1 MTEIRLFAVVDAL
14 ERLGCVTPVRPA
26 RGQPLEGTLR
36 EVVRLLDPLVLQLSM
51 AGYFVEEIDLAT
63 SENTRAEVGSVDMR
77 SGSALRGS
85 PRGWDAPAKRA
96 AVALWVVPQYPWTQ
110 SDALGLSCQASRLPP
125 AAGIQVAFD
134 TTRPGWLV
142 IDVGDMKDA
151 AAMLEPLAV
160 RLAALHEQLHAALMA
175 WQSERKPA
183 DAPPSCGLTT
193 ILDPDEWWPVAEP
206 WSSMRVVDDQG
217 GPLVD
222 LARLVHELCAKPG
235 GRAALLLAETA
246 PAGAPTLGQ
255 RWAEMRP
262 DDDNFFADLKETV
275 EQHCATFQAA
285 DITTPQTFNGLAAE
299 LRNLPLTMALF
310 LLHALSVLDAFRGQD
325 ALTAELRT
333 TPDDE
338 ERRYDYF
345 RALVHEHIPPL
356 LVDAF
361 KTNKVLEGK
370 MMCAVPPFEFDE
382 AEGAINIVGIRSMK
396 DWRPTTPK
404 VDSYDDMICV
414 VWREGGRKR
423 CLGWRATVEPGS
435 FTASEKYPNATYV
448 ENGQWRYRLGKHKG
462 SSKTAYPAVVPYKVW
477 WWYKPPGEAR
487 GGLKTSTETFKGG
500 VPDVKIHAGSN
511 SDKVGETSVG
521 CQVFYGS
528 TSAAAWKAFMEIV
541 DRAINKDDIPYT
553 LIDSNMLPDPTPLRD
568 GGK

>member
-1 MTEIRLFAVVDAL
+1 MTEIRLFAVIDAL

-36 EVVRLLDPLVLQLSM
+36 EVVRLLDPLVLQLLM

-63 SENTRAEVGSVDMR
+63 SEATRAEIGSVDMR

-110 SDALGLSCQASRLPP
+110 ADALGLSCQASRLPA
-125 AAGIQVAFD
+125 AAGIKITFD

-151 AAMLEPLAV
+151 AAMLEPLAA
-160 RLAALHEQLHAALMA
+160 RLAALHEQLHGALIA
-175 WQSERKPA
+175 WQSEVKPG
-183 DAPPSCGLTT
+183 DAPPSCGLMT
-193 ILDPDEWWPVAEP
+193 ILDPDEWWPVAVP
-206 WSSMRVVDDQG
+206 WSSMRVVDDRS

-222 LARLVHELCAKPG
+222 LARLVHDLCAEPG

-246 PAGAPTLGQ
+246 PASAPTLGQ
-255 RWAEMRP
+255 RWAELRP

-275 EQHCATFQAA
+275 EQHYATFQAA
-285 DITTPQTFNGLAAE
+285 DITTPPTFNGLAAE
-299 LRNLPLTMALF
+299 LSSLPLTMALF

-345 RALVHEHIPPL
+345 RALVLEHIPPL
-356 LVDAF
+356 VVDAF
-361 KTNKVLEGK
+361 KAKKVLAGK
-370 MMCAVPPFEFDE
+370 MMCAVPPIEFDE
-382 AEGAINIVGIRSMK
+382 AEGAINIVGIRSMA
-396 DWRPTTPK
+396 DWRPFPPK

-414 VWREGGRKR
+414 VWREGGRKH
-423 CLGWRATVEPGS
+423 CQGWRATVDPGIFEPTEEYKNVS
-435 FTASEKYPNATYV
+435 HV

-462 SSKTAYPAVVPYKVW
+462 SSKIAYPAVVPYKVW
-477 WWYKPPGEAR
+477 WWYAPPGAAR
-487 GGLKTSTETFKGG
+487 NGKSTTMEVDGD
-500 VPDVKIHAGSN
+500 VSDVKIHAGSA
-511 SDKVGETSVG
+511 SDHVGKTSRG
-521 CQVFYGS
+521 CQVFYGGNG
-528 TSAAAWKAFMEIV
+528 AAAWTAFMDIV

-553 LIDSNMLPDPTPLRD
+553 LIDSSMLPDPTPLRA